1 MRSRLVSVALASG
14 LTIGLIGCSGSG
26 VGPDPSELIG
36 RWSMTESVVIDS
48 GTQDMTL
55 DNVKVIYEADGSSD
69 YLAQMRVSNPD
80 GSVFTYTLVGD
91 VQWTLD
97 ETILTRTLNAMSVT
111 ANQDSENS
119 RELAALYEQGLN
131 SSPPARF
138 IIEQLDETTLRLLNA
153 DTGEQVRFV
162 RN

>member
-1 MRSRLVSVALASG
+1 MRSRLVSLALAGG
-14 LTIGLIGCSGSG
+14 LTIGLIGCSAGD

-36 RWSMTESVVIDS
+36 TWSMTESVVIDS
-48 GTQDMTL
+48 GGQDMAL
-55 DNVKVIYEADGSSD
+55 DNVKVIYEADGTSD
-69 YLAQMRVSNPD
+69 YLAQMRVSDAD
-80 GSVFTYTLVGD
+80 GSASTYTLIGD

-97 ETILTRTLNAMSVT
+97 ETILTRTLNTMSVT

-119 RELAALYEQGLN
+119 RELAALYAEGLN
-131 SSPPARF
+131 ASPPARF